1 LVDYKRKPKM
11 KTNSKLQTRHP
22 PTLTAHISFGEVG
35 RGPDGERF
43 IRVNIDIAKQRRI
56 VLLRYD
62 DLVSGS
68 GQALARLNALDA
80 HLISPPAKS
89 EFLRRLQDLGPQEPS
104 FRVATRVGPFGKA
117 FVLPDKVLS
126 ATKEDIETWFDDGLA
141 AYLSWG
147 RHGGTLKTWKTLAS
161 LAEGNSRL
169 ILALGVAFVA
179 SLDCPP
185 SNRSL
190 SSSRVPA
197 RRARRASASSHQHLG
212 PTVPGRQAPPPR

>member
-1 LVDYKRKPKM
+1 M

-89 EFLRRLQDLGPQEPS
+89 EFWRRLQDLGPQEPS

-169 ILALGVAFVA
+169 ILALGVAFVGPLRLIA
-179 SLDCPP
+179 PIESIAPAHG
-185 SNRSL
+185 
-190 SSSRVPA
+190 SRRDGQDEH
-197 RRARRASASSHQHLG
+197 RRHRIKHLG
-212 PTVPGRQAPPPR
+212 PTVSGRQAPPPR